1 MMGRQAGDQ
10 SQLFYL
16 FNLEERIPPRHLRI
30 NPIVTRVV
38 AELCEK
44 LKPFYSDIVAAS
56 ASSESCA
63 RRSSFTSRP
72 HSKTSTS
79 QMKGS
84 HQEFCGWY
92 PRACAS
98 AQCAHLSLD
107 LLSLDMRLVMQ
118 NDIQQRTVDLD
129 AAVVVNEAQFSKFV
143 HEKTHAGPRRSDHIR

>member
-1 MMGRQAGDQ
+1 MRHAPGGYQKFLRRVQDVRVEAQQVALRVSDRSSFWQPGGGFDLRYGDPNESPTGQASAD
-10 SQLFYL
+10 YR
-16 FNLEERIPPRHLRI
+16 E
-30 NPIVTRVV
+30 PIVTRVV

-63 RRSSFTSRP
+63 RKSSFTSRP

-92 PRACAS
+92 PNTPCARK
-98 AQCAHLSLD
+98 
-107 LLSLDMRLVMQ
+107 MRTFKS
-118 NDIQQRTVDLD
+118 R
-129 AAVVVNEAQFSKFV
+129 FV
-143 HEKTHAGPRRSDHIR
+143 